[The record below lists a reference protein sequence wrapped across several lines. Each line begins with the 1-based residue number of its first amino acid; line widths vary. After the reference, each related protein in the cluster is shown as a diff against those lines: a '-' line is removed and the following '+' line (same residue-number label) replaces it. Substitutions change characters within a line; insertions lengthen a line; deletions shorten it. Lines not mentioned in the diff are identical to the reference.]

1 MNALTELAGP
11 LQALHLLRP
20 TLLLALLAIVPAAAL
35 WHWRRRDTDVW
46 RQSVDA
52 HLLSTLLV
60 AGGRR
65 GWLGFVLAALTYTL
79 AVVAMSGPSWR
90 QTERPV
96 YQTSMPLVV
105 VLDLSSSANAT
116 DLPPSRLLQAR
127 AKLATL
133 LRKRAGGEVALLV
146 YAGESFTVAPLTED
160 SANVALF
167 LDALSPS
174 VMPVDGKR
182 ADRGIDAAAQL
193 LQQAGF
199 KQGEILLVS
208 DGADRSAESAART
221 ARSRGFT
228 VSALGMGSERG
239 AAYRMASGEIAQA
252 KLDEGSLRDLA
263 GQGGGR
269 YARIAPDDADLRALG
284 VLDPSQQPLA
294 DETAESDGGKTWLDE
309 GYWLVLPVMLLALLA
324 FRRRAVVAVLAMVCV
339 LPFAQP
345 ARAADGTLWQ
355 RADQLQQQ
363 RLDAGVQ
370 AYRKGDFAAA
380 QKAFEAVPTDEGL
393 YNLGNALARQGQY
406 DAAIDAY
413 DRALKQHPNQ
423 QDAIANRAAV
433 DAARKRQQQKNK
445 DGKGQTKDQK
455 QSVQDGKGQQQS
467 GQPQHNPQAGQ
478 DGHNQQDGKNQPLM
492 RRRRRTARR
501 RMRSPRMRRTRN
513 ASRTRRHSLPMP
525 RRNSRPMRRSVARCS
540 RPWRRR
546 ATSRQMPAASSRPW
560 PPAKRR
566 NSASNARRWMH
577 GCGGC
582 RTIRAACCAPNS
594 GLNTNAGNGTDDDR
608 QTPFASRGDR
618 HAGQPGTVGVRT
630 GGCGHARVAGSRQR
644 QCRRCGDVEY
654 RNRPTRRR
662 PGLHTT
668 AQRFFARRQ
677 ERQSADAGDQWF
689 GDGTCL
695 VWRGAGTAQEW

>member
-1 MNALTELAGP
+1 MDALTELAGW
-11 LQALHLLRP
+11 LQSLHLLRP
-20 TLLLALLAIVPAAAL
+20 LLLWALLAILPAAAL
-35 WHWRRRDTDVW
+35 WHWRRRDADVW

-52 HLLSTLLV
+52 HLLPKLL
-60 AGGRR
+60 ASGGRR

-79 AVVAMSGPSWR
+79 AVIAMSGPSWR

-96 YQTSMPLVV
+96 FQSSMPLVV

-182 ADRGIDAAAQL
+182 ADRAIDAAAQL

-208 DGADRSAESAART
+208 DSADSSAESSARV
-221 ARSRGFT
+221 ARSRGFS
-228 VSALGMGSERG
+228 VSALGVGGERG

-252 KLDEGSLRDLA
+252 KLDEGSLRSLA
-263 GQGGGR
+263 ARGGGR

-294 DETAESDGGKTWLDE
+294 DETAESDGGKSWLDE
-309 GYWLVLPVMLLALLA
+309 GYWLVLPVMLLSLLA
-324 FRRRAVVAVLAMVCV
+324 FRRRAVVAVLTMVCV
-339 LPFAQP
+339 LPLAQP
-345 ARAADGTLWQ
+345 AHAADGTLWQ
-355 RADQLQQQ
+355 RADQVQQQ

-370 AYRKGDFAAA
+370 AYRKGDFASA

-406 DAAIDAY
+406 DAAIAAY

-433 DAARKRQQQKNK
+433 DAARKRQQQNNK
-445 DGKGQTKDQK
+445 DGKGQSKDQK
-455 QSVQDGKGQQQS
+455 PSGQDGKGQQQA
-467 GQPQHNPQAGQ
+467 GQNQQDKQSGQ
-478 DGHNQQDGKNQPLM
+478 DGQNQQDSKSQPSEAQPPQDSRSQDAQSKNGQGEQ
-492 RRRRRTARR
+492 RKQDT
-501 RMRSPRMRRTRN
+501 
-513 ASRTRRHSLPMP
+513 
-525 RRNSRPMRRSVARCS
+525 
-540 RPWRRR
+540 
-546 ATSRQMPAASSRPW
+546 
-560 PPAKRR
+560 PP
-566 NSASNARRWMH
+566 
-577 GCGGC
+577 
-582 RTIRAACCAPNS
+582 
-594 GLNTNAGNGTDDDR
+594 
-608 QTPFASRGDR
+608 
-618 HAGQPGTVGVRT
+618 
-630 GGCGHARVAGSRQR
+630 
-644 QCRRCGDVEY
+644 
-654 RNRPTRRR
+654 
-662 PGLHTT
+662 
-668 AQRFFARRQ
+668 
-677 ERQSADAGDQWF
+677 QSADTKAQQQADEAQRRKMQQAMAQAGDKQA
-689 GDGTCL
+689 DGSDKPEAAVASETPEQREQRQAVDAWL
-695 VWRGAGTAQEW
+695 RRVPDDPGSLLRTKFRLEYERRQRDGR

>member
-1 MNALTELAGP
+1 MDALTELAGW
-11 LQALHLLRP
+11 LQSLHLLRP
-20 TLLLALLAIVPAAAL
+20 TLLWALLAIVPAAAL
-35 WHWRRRDTDVW
+35 WHWRRRGADVW

-52 HLLSTLLV
+52 HLLPKLLV
-60 AGGRR
+60 SGGRR
-65 GWLGFVLAALTYTL
+65 GWLGFVLAALTYAL
-79 AVVAMSGPSWR
+79 AVLAMSGPSWR

-96 YQTSMPLVV
+96 FQSSMPLVV

-182 ADRGIDAAAQL
+182 ADRAIDAAAQL

-208 DGADRSAESAART
+208 DSADRSAESSARM
-221 ARSRGFT
+221 ARSRGFS
-228 VSALGMGSERG
+228 VSALGVGGERG
-239 AAYRMASGEIAQA
+239 AAYRTASGEIAQA
-252 KLDEGSLRDLA
+252 KLDEGSLRTLA
-263 GQGGGR
+263 AQGGGR

-294 DETAESDGGKTWLDE
+294 DETAESDGGKSWLDE
-309 GYWLVLPVMLLALLA
+309 GYWLVLPVMLLSLLA

-339 LPFAQP
+339 LPLAQP
-345 ARAADGTLWQ
+345 AHAADGTLWQ
-355 RADQLQQQ
+355 RADQVQQQ

-406 DAAIDAY
+406 DAAIAAY

-433 DAARKRQQQKNK
+433 DAARKRQQQNNK
-445 DGKGQTKDQK
+445 DGKGQSKDLK
-455 QSVQDGKGQQQS
+455 PSGQDGKGQQQA
-467 GQPQHNPQAGQ
+467 GQNQQDKQSGQ
-478 DGHNQQDGKNQPLM
+478 DGQNQHDSKNQP
-492 RRRRRTARR
+492 
-501 RMRSPRMRRTRN
+501 SE
-513 ASRTRRHSLPMP
+513 
-525 RRNSRPMRRSVARCS
+525 
-540 RPWRRR
+540 
-546 ATSRQMPAASSRPW
+546 
-560 PPAKRR
+560 
-566 NSASNARRWMH
+566 
-577 GCGGC
+577 
-582 RTIRAACCAPNS
+582 
-594 GLNTNAGNGTDDDR
+594 
-608 QTPFASRGDR
+608 
-618 HAGQPGTVGVRT
+618 GQPPQDGRPQDAQAKNGQ
-630 GGCGHARVAGSRQR
+630 GEQR
-644 QCRRCGDVEY
+644 KQDT
-654 RNRPTRRR
+654 P
-662 PGLHTT
+662 P
-668 AQRFFARRQ
+668 
-677 ERQSADAGDQWF
+677 QSADAKAQQQADEAQRRKMQQAMAQAGNKQADASGKQEAAVAGETPEQREQRQAVDAWLRRVPDDPGSLLRTKF
-689 GDGTCL
+689 RLEYERRQRDG
-695 VWRGAGTAQEW
+695 R

>member
-1 MNALTELAGP
+1 MDALTELAGW
-11 LQALHLLRP
+11 LQSLHLLRP
-20 TLLLALLAIVPAAAL
+20 TLLWALLAIVPAAAL
-35 WHWRRRDTDVW
+35 WHWRRRDADVW

-52 HLLSTLLV
+52 HLLPKLLV
-60 AGGRR
+60 SGGRR
-65 GWLGFVLAALTYTL
+65 GWLGFVLAALTYAL
-79 AVVAMSGPSWR
+79 AVLAMSGPSWR

-96 YQTSMPLVV
+96 FQSSMPLVV

-182 ADRGIDAAAQL
+182 ADRAIDAAAQL

-208 DGADRSAESAART
+208 DSADRSAESSARM
-221 ARSRGFT
+221 ARSRGFS
-228 VSALGMGSERG
+228 VSALGVGGERG
-239 AAYRMASGEIAQA
+239 AAYRTASGEIAQA
-252 KLDEGSLRDLA
+252 KLDEGSLRTLA
-263 GQGGGR
+263 AQGGGR

-294 DETAESDGGKTWLDE
+294 DETAESDGGKSWLDE
-309 GYWLVLPVMLLALLA
+309 GYWLVLPVMLLSLLA

-339 LPFAQP
+339 LPLAQP
-345 ARAADGTLWQ
+345 AHAADGTLWQ
-355 RADQLQQQ
+355 RADQVQQQ

-406 DAAIDAY
+406 DAAIAAY

-433 DAARKRQQQKNK
+433 DAARKRQQQTNK
-445 DGKGQTKDQK
+445 DGKGQSKDLK
-455 QSVQDGKGQQQS
+455 PSGQDGKGQQQA
-467 GQPQHNPQAGQ
+467 GQNQQDKQSGQ
-478 DGHNQQDGKNQPLM
+478 DGQNQHDSKNQP
-492 RRRRRTARR
+492 
-501 RMRSPRMRRTRN
+501 SE
-513 ASRTRRHSLPMP
+513 
-525 RRNSRPMRRSVARCS
+525 
-540 RPWRRR
+540 
-546 ATSRQMPAASSRPW
+546 
-560 PPAKRR
+560 
-566 NSASNARRWMH
+566 
-577 GCGGC
+577 
-582 RTIRAACCAPNS
+582 
-594 GLNTNAGNGTDDDR
+594 
-608 QTPFASRGDR
+608 
-618 HAGQPGTVGVRT
+618 GQPPQDGRPQYAQAKNGQ
-630 GGCGHARVAGSRQR
+630 GEQR
-644 QCRRCGDVEY
+644 KQDT
-654 RNRPTRRR
+654 P
-662 PGLHTT
+662 P
-668 AQRFFARRQ
+668 
-677 ERQSADAGDQWF
+677 QSADAKAQQQADEAQRRKMQQAMAQAGNKQADASGKQEAAVAGETPEQREQRQAVDAWLRRVPDDPGSLLRTKF
-689 GDGTCL
+689 RLEYERRQRDG
-695 VWRGAGTAQEW
+695 R

>member
-1 MNALTELAGP
+1 MDALTELAGW
-11 LQALHLLRP
+11 LQSLHLLRP
-20 TLLLALLAIVPAAAL
+20 TLLWALLAIVPAAAL
-35 WHWRRRDTDVW
+35 RHWRRRDADVW

-52 HLLSTLLV
+52 HLLPELL
-60 AGGRR
+60 ASGGRR
-65 GWLGFVLAALTYTL
+65 GWLGFVLAALTYAL
-79 AVVAMSGPSWR
+79 AVIAMSGPSWR

-96 YQTSMPLVV
+96 FQSSMPLVV

-182 ADRGIDAAAQL
+182 ADRAIDAAAQL

-208 DGADRSAESAART
+208 DSADRSAESSARV
-221 ARSRGFT
+221 ARSRGFS
-228 VSALGMGSERG
+228 VSALGVGGERG
-239 AAYRMASGEIAQA
+239 AAYRTASGEIAQA
-252 KLDEGSLRDLA
+252 KLDEGSLRTLA
-263 GQGGGR
+263 AQGGGR

-294 DETAESDGGKTWLDE
+294 DETAESDGGKSWLDE
-309 GYWLVLPVMLLALLA
+309 GYWLVLPVMLLSLLA

-339 LPFAQP
+339 LPLAQP
-345 ARAADGTLWQ
+345 AHAADGTLWQ
-355 RADQLQQQ
+355 RADQVQQQ

-406 DAAIDAY
+406 DAAIAAY

-433 DAARKRQQQKNK
+433 DAARKRQQQNNK
-445 DGKGQTKDQK
+445 DGKGQSKDQK
-455 QSVQDGKGQQQS
+455 PSGQDGKGQQQ
-467 GQPQHNPQAGQ
+467 AGQ
-478 DGHNQQDGKNQPLM
+478 NQQDKQSGQNGQNQQDSKNQPSE
-492 RRRRRTARR
+492 AQ
-501 RMRSPRMRRTRN
+501 P
-513 ASRTRRHSLPMP
+513 PQDG
-525 RRNSRPMRRSVARCS
+525 RPQDAQAKNGQGEQRKQD
-540 RPWRRR
+540 
-546 ATSRQMPAASSRPW
+546 T
-560 PPAKRR
+560 PP
-566 NSASNARRWMH
+566 
-577 GCGGC
+577 
-582 RTIRAACCAPNS
+582 
-594 GLNTNAGNGTDDDR
+594 
-608 QTPFASRGDR
+608 
-618 HAGQPGTVGVRT
+618 
-630 GGCGHARVAGSRQR
+630 
-644 QCRRCGDVEY
+644 
-654 RNRPTRRR
+654 
-662 PGLHTT
+662 
-668 AQRFFARRQ
+668 
-677 ERQSADAGDQWF
+677 QSADAKAQQQADEAQRRKMQQAMAQAGNKQADASGKQEAAVAGETPEQREQRQAVDAWLRRVPDDPGSLLRTKF
-689 GDGTCL
+689 RLEYERRQRDG
-695 VWRGAGTAQEW
+695 R

>member
-1 MNALTELAGP
+1 MDALTKLAGW
-11 LQALHLLRP
+11 LQSLHLLRP
-20 TLLLALLAIVPAAAL
+20 MLLWALLAIVPAAAL
-35 WHWRRRDTDVW
+35 WHWRRRDADVW

-52 HLLSTLLV
+52 HLLPKLLV
-60 AGGRR
+60 SGGRR
-65 GWLGFVLAALTYTL
+65 GWLGFVLAALTYAL
-79 AVVAMSGPSWR
+79 AVIAMSGPSWR

-96 YQTSMPLVV
+96 FQSSMPLVV

-182 ADRGIDAAAQL
+182 ADRAIDAAAQL

-208 DGADRSAESAART
+208 DSADRSAESSARV
-221 ARSRGFT
+221 ARSRGFS
-228 VSALGMGSERG
+228 VSALGVGGERG
-239 AAYRMASGEIAQA
+239 AAYRTASGEIAQA
-252 KLDEGSLRDLA
+252 KLDEGSLRTLA
-263 GQGGGR
+263 AQGGGR

-294 DETAESDGGKTWLDE
+294 DETAESDGGKSWLDE
-309 GYWLVLPVMLLALLA
+309 GYWLVLPVMLLSLLA

-339 LPFAQP
+339 LPLAQP
-345 ARAADGTLWQ
+345 AHAADGTLWQ
-355 RADQLQQQ
+355 RADQVQQQ

-406 DAAIDAY
+406 DAAIAAY

-433 DAARKRQQQKNK
+433 DAARKRQQQTNK
-445 DGKGQTKDQK
+445 DGKGQSKDLK
-455 QSVQDGKGQQQS
+455 PSGQDGKGQQQA
-467 GQPQHNPQAGQ
+467 GQNQQDKQSGQ
-478 DGHNQQDGKNQPLM
+478 DGQNQHDSKNQP
-492 RRRRRTARR
+492 
-501 RMRSPRMRRTRN
+501 SE
-513 ASRTRRHSLPMP
+513 
-525 RRNSRPMRRSVARCS
+525 
-540 RPWRRR
+540 
-546 ATSRQMPAASSRPW
+546 
-560 PPAKRR
+560 
-566 NSASNARRWMH
+566 
-577 GCGGC
+577 
-582 RTIRAACCAPNS
+582 
-594 GLNTNAGNGTDDDR
+594 
-608 QTPFASRGDR
+608 
-618 HAGQPGTVGVRT
+618 GQPPQDGRPQDAQAKNGQ
-630 GGCGHARVAGSRQR
+630 GEQR
-644 QCRRCGDVEY
+644 KQDT
-654 RNRPTRRR
+654 P
-662 PGLHTT
+662 P
-668 AQRFFARRQ
+668 
-677 ERQSADAGDQWF
+677 QSADAKAQQQADEAQRRKMQQAMAQAGNKQADASGKQEAAVAGETPEQREQRQAVDAWLRRVPDDPGSLLRTKF
-689 GDGTCL
+689 RLEYERRQRDG
-695 VWRGAGTAQEW
+695 R

>member
-1 MNALTELAGP
+1 MDALTELAGW
-11 LQALHLLRP
+11 LQSLHLMRP
-20 TLLLALLAIVPAAAL
+20 MVLWALLAIVPAAAL
-35 WHWRRRDTDVW
+35 WHWRRRDADVW

-52 HLLSTLLV
+52 HLLPKLL
-60 AGGRR
+60 ASGSRR

-79 AVVAMSGPSWR
+79 AVIAMSGPSWR

-96 YQTSMPLVV
+96 FQSSMPLVV

-127 AKLATL
+127 AKLGTL

-182 ADRGIDAAAQL
+182 ADRAIDAAAQL

-208 DGADRSAESAART
+208 DSADSSAESSARV
-221 ARSRGFT
+221 ARSRGFS
-228 VSALGMGSERG
+228 VFALGVGGERG

-252 KLDEGSLRDLA
+252 KLDEGSLRALA
-263 GQGGGR
+263 AQGGGR
-269 YARIAPDDADLRALG
+269 YARIAPDDTDLRELG

-294 DETAESDGGKTWLDE
+294 DETAESDGGKSWLDE
-309 GYWLVLPVMLLALLA
+309 GYWLVLPVMLLSLLA

-339 LPFAQP
+339 LPLAQP
-345 ARAADGTLWQ
+345 AHAADGTLWQ
-355 RADQLQQQ
+355 RADQVQQQ

-380 QKAFEAVPTDEGL
+380 QKAFEAVPTDEGF

-406 DAAIDAY
+406 DAAIAAY

-445 DGKGQTKDQK
+445 DGKGQSQDQK
-455 QSVQDGKGQQQS
+455 PSGQDGKGQQKAGQNQRDKQS
-467 GQPQHNPQAGQ
+467 GQGGQ
-478 DGHNQQDGKNQPLM
+478 NQQDSKNQPSD
-492 RRRRRTARR
+492 A
-501 RMRSPRMRRTRN
+501 
-513 ASRTRRHSLPMP
+513 
-525 RRNSRPMRRSVARCS
+525 
-540 RPWRRR
+540 
-546 ATSRQMPAASSRPW
+546 
-560 PPAKRR
+560 
-566 NSASNARRWMH
+566 
-577 GCGGC
+577 
-582 RTIRAACCAPNS
+582 
-594 GLNTNAGNGTDDDR
+594 
-608 QTPFASRGDR
+608 QTPQDGNSQDAQSKN
-618 HAGQPGTVGVRT
+618 GQGE
-630 GGCGHARVAGSRQR
+630 QR
-644 QCRRCGDVEY
+644 QQDT
-654 RNRPTRRR
+654 P
-662 PGLHTT
+662 P
-668 AQRFFARRQ
+668 
-677 ERQSADAGDQWF
+677 QSADAKAQQQADEAQRRKMQQAMAQAGDKQADANGKQEAAAAGETPEQREQRQAVDAWLRRVPDDPGSLLRTKF
-689 GDGTCL
+689 RLEYERRQRDG
-695 VWRGAGTAQEW
+695 R

>member
-1 MNALTELAGP
+1 MDALTELAGW
-11 LQALHLLRP
+11 LQSLHLLRP
-20 TLLLALLAIVPAAAL
+20 TLLWALLAIVPAAAL
-35 WHWRRRDTDVW
+35 WHWRRRDADVW

-52 HLLSTLLV
+52 HLLPKLLV
-60 AGGRR
+60 SGGRR
-65 GWLGFVLAALTYTL
+65 GWLGFVLAALTYAL
-79 AVVAMSGPSWR
+79 AVIAMSGPSWR

-96 YQTSMPLVV
+96 FQSSMPLVV

-182 ADRGIDAAAQL
+182 ADRAIDAAAQL

-208 DGADRSAESAART
+208 DSADRSAESSARM
-221 ARSRGFT
+221 ARSRGFS
-228 VSALGMGSERG
+228 VSALGVGGERG
-239 AAYRMASGEIAQA
+239 AAYRTASGEIAQA
-252 KLDEGSLRDLA
+252 KLDEGSLRTLA
-263 GQGGGR
+263 AQGGGR

-294 DETAESDGGKTWLDE
+294 DETAESDGGKSWLDE
-309 GYWLVLPVMLLALLA
+309 GYWLVLPVMLLSLLA

-339 LPFAQP
+339 LPLAQP
-345 ARAADGTLWQ
+345 AHAADGTLWQ
-355 RADQLQQQ
+355 RADQVQQQ

-406 DAAIDAY
+406 DAAIAAY

-433 DAARKRQQQKNK
+433 DAARKRQQQNNK
-445 DGKGQTKDQK
+445 DGEGQSKDQK
-455 QSVQDGKGQQQS
+455 PSGQDGKGQQQA
-467 GQPQHNPQAGQ
+467 GQNQQDKQSGQ
-478 DGHNQQDGKNQPLM
+478 DGQNQHDSKNQPSE
-492 RRRRRTARR
+492 AQ
-501 RMRSPRMRRTRN
+501 P
-513 ASRTRRHSLPMP
+513 PQDG
-525 RRNSRPMRRSVARCS
+525 RPQDAQAKNGQGEQRKQD
-540 RPWRRR
+540 
-546 ATSRQMPAASSRPW
+546 T
-560 PPAKRR
+560 PP
-566 NSASNARRWMH
+566 
-577 GCGGC
+577 
-582 RTIRAACCAPNS
+582 
-594 GLNTNAGNGTDDDR
+594 
-608 QTPFASRGDR
+608 
-618 HAGQPGTVGVRT
+618 
-630 GGCGHARVAGSRQR
+630 
-644 QCRRCGDVEY
+644 
-654 RNRPTRRR
+654 
-662 PGLHTT
+662 
-668 AQRFFARRQ
+668 
-677 ERQSADAGDQWF
+677 QSADAKAQQQADEAQRRKMQQAMAQAGNKQADASGKQEAAVAGETPEQREQRQAVDAWLRRVPDDPGSLLRTKF
-689 GDGTCL
+689 RLEYERRQRDG
-695 VWRGAGTAQEW
+695 R

>member
-1 MNALTELAGP
+1 MDALTELAGW
-11 LQALHLLRP
+11 LQSLHLLRP
-20 TLLLALLAIVPAAAL
+20 TLLWALLAIVPAAAL
-35 WHWRRRDTDVW
+35 WHWRRRDADVW

-52 HLLSTLLV
+52 HLLPKLLV
-60 AGGRR
+60 SGGRR
-65 GWLGFVLAALTYTL
+65 GWLGFVLAALTYAL
-79 AVVAMSGPSWR
+79 AVIAMSGPSWR

-96 YQTSMPLVV
+96 FQSSMPLVV

-182 ADRGIDAAAQL
+182 ADRAIDAAAQL

-208 DGADRSAESAART
+208 DSADRSAESSARV
-221 ARSRGFT
+221 ARSRGFS
-228 VSALGMGSERG
+228 VSALGVGGERG
-239 AAYRMASGEIAQA
+239 AAYRTASGEIAQA
-252 KLDEGSLRDLA
+252 KLDEGSLRTLA
-263 GQGGGR
+263 AQGGGR

-294 DETAESDGGKTWLDE
+294 DETAESDGGKSWLDE
-309 GYWLVLPVMLLALLA
+309 GYWLVLPVMLLSLLA

-339 LPFAQP
+339 LPLAQP
-345 ARAADGTLWQ
+345 AHAADGTLWQ
-355 RADQLQQQ
+355 RADQVQQQ

-406 DAAIDAY
+406 DAAIGAY

-433 DAARKRQQQKNK
+433 DAARKRQQQNNK
-445 DGKGQTKDQK
+445 DGKGQSKDQK
-455 QSVQDGKGQQQS
+455 PSGQDGKGQQQA
-467 GQPQHNPQAGQ
+467 GQNQQDKKSGQ
-478 DGHNQQDGKNQPLM
+478 DGQNQHDSKNQPSEAQPPQDG
-492 RRRRRTARR
+492 RPQDAQAKNGQGEQRTQD
-501 RMRSPRMRRTRN
+501 T
-513 ASRTRRHSLPMP
+513 
-525 RRNSRPMRRSVARCS
+525 
-540 RPWRRR
+540 
-546 ATSRQMPAASSRPW
+546 
-560 PPAKRR
+560 PP
-566 NSASNARRWMH
+566 
-577 GCGGC
+577 
-582 RTIRAACCAPNS
+582 
-594 GLNTNAGNGTDDDR
+594 
-608 QTPFASRGDR
+608 
-618 HAGQPGTVGVRT
+618 
-630 GGCGHARVAGSRQR
+630 
-644 QCRRCGDVEY
+644 
-654 RNRPTRRR
+654 
-662 PGLHTT
+662 
-668 AQRFFARRQ
+668 
-677 ERQSADAGDQWF
+677 QSADAKAQQQADEAQRRKMQQAMAQAGNKQADASGKQEAAVVGETPEQREQRQAVDAWLRRVPDDPGSLLRTKF
-689 GDGTCL
+689 RLEYERRQRDG
-695 VWRGAGTAQEW
+695 R

>member
-1 MNALTELAGP
+1 MNALAELAEP
-11 LQALHLLRP
+11 LQSLHLLRP
-20 TLLLALLAIVPAAAL
+20 MVLWALLAIVPAAAL
-35 WHWRRRDTDVW
+35 WHWRRRDADVW

-52 HLLSTLLV
+52 NLLPELLA

-65 GWLGFVLAALTYTL
+65 GWLGFVLAALTYAL
-79 AVVAMSGPSWR
+79 AVIAMSGPSWR

-96 YQTSMPLVV
+96 FQSSMPLVV

-182 ADRGIDAAAQL
+182 ADRAIDAAAQL

-208 DGADRSAESAART
+208 DGADSSAESSARV
-221 ARSRGFT
+221 ARSRGFS
-228 VSALGMGSERG
+228 VSALGVGSERG

-252 KLDEGSLRDLA
+252 KLDEGSLRTLTA
-263 GQGGGR
+263 QGGGR
-269 YARIAPDDADLRALG
+269 YARIAPDDVDLRALG

-309 GYWLVLPVMLLALLA
+309 GYWLVLPVMLLSLLA

-339 LPFAQP
+339 LPLAQP
-345 ARAADGTLWQ
+345 AHAADGTLWQ
-355 RADQLQQQ
+355 RADQVQQQ

-406 DAAIDAY
+406 DAAIAAY

-433 DAARKRQQQKNK
+433 DAARKRQQQNNK
-445 DGKGQTKDQK
+445 DGKGQDGKGQSKDQK
-455 QSVQDGKGQQQS
+455 PSGQDGKGQQQ
-467 GQPQHNPQAGQ
+467 AGQ
-478 DGHNQQDGKNQPLM
+478 DGQNQQDSKNQPSQ
-492 RRRRRTARR
+492 A
-501 RMRSPRMRRTRN
+501 
-513 ASRTRRHSLPMP
+513 
-525 RRNSRPMRRSVARCS
+525 
-540 RPWRRR
+540 
-546 ATSRQMPAASSRPW
+546 Q
-560 PPAKRR
+560 PPQDGKSQDAQAKDGQGEQRK
-566 NSASNARRWMH
+566 
-577 GCGGC
+577 
-582 RTIRAACCAPNS
+582 P
-594 GLNTNAGNGTDDDR
+594 D
-608 QTPFASRGDR
+608 TP
-618 HAGQPGTVGVRT
+618 P
-630 GGCGHARVAGSRQR
+630 
-644 QCRRCGDVEY
+644 
-654 RNRPTRRR
+654 
-662 PGLHTT
+662 
-668 AQRFFARRQ
+668 
-677 ERQSADAGDQWF
+677 QSADAKAQQQADEAQRRKMQQAMAQAGDKQADASGKQEAAVAGETPEKREQRQAVDAWLRRVPDDPGSLLRTKF
-689 GDGTCL
+689 RLEYERRQRDG
-695 VWRGAGTAQEW
+695 R

>member
-1 MNALTELAGP
+1 MDALTELAGW
-11 LQALHLLRP
+11 LQSLHLLRP
-20 TLLLALLAIVPAAAL
+20 TLLWALLAIVPAAAL
-35 WHWRRRDTDVW
+35 WHWRRRDADVW

-52 HLLSTLLV
+52 HLLPKLLV
-60 AGGRR
+60 SGGRR
-65 GWLGFVLAALTYTL
+65 GWLGFVLAALTYAL
-79 AVVAMSGPSWR
+79 AVIAMSGPSWR

-96 YQTSMPLVV
+96 FQSSMPLVV

-182 ADRGIDAAAQL
+182 ADRAIDAAAQL

-208 DGADRSAESAART
+208 DSADRSAESSARV
-221 ARSRGFT
+221 ARSRGFS
-228 VSALGMGSERG
+228 VSALGVGGERG
-239 AAYRMASGEIAQA
+239 AAYRTASGEIAQA
-252 KLDEGSLRDLA
+252 KLDEGSLRTLA
-263 GQGGGR
+263 AQGGGR

-294 DETAESDGGKTWLDE
+294 DETAESDGGKSWLDE
-309 GYWLVLPVMLLALLA
+309 GYWLVLPVMLLSLLA

-339 LPFAQP
+339 LPLAQP
-345 ARAADGTLWQ
+345 AHAADGTLWQ
-355 RADQLQQQ
+355 RADQVQQQ

-406 DAAIDAY
+406 DAAIAAY

-433 DAARKRQQQKNK
+433 DAARKRQQQTNK
-445 DGKGQTKDQK
+445 DGKGQSKDQK
-455 QSVQDGKGQQQS
+455 PSGQDGKGQQQAS
-467 GQPQHNPQAGQ
+467 QNQQDKQSGQ
-478 DGHNQQDGKNQPLM
+478 DGQNQHDSKNQPSE
-492 RRRRRTARR
+492 AQ
-501 RMRSPRMRRTRN
+501 P
-513 ASRTRRHSLPMP
+513 PQDG
-525 RRNSRPMRRSVARCS
+525 RPQDAQAKNGQGEQRKQD
-540 RPWRRR
+540 
-546 ATSRQMPAASSRPW
+546 T
-560 PPAKRR
+560 PP
-566 NSASNARRWMH
+566 
-577 GCGGC
+577 
-582 RTIRAACCAPNS
+582 
-594 GLNTNAGNGTDDDR
+594 
-608 QTPFASRGDR
+608 
-618 HAGQPGTVGVRT
+618 
-630 GGCGHARVAGSRQR
+630 
-644 QCRRCGDVEY
+644 
-654 RNRPTRRR
+654 
-662 PGLHTT
+662 
-668 AQRFFARRQ
+668 
-677 ERQSADAGDQWF
+677 QSADAKAQQQADEAQRRKMQQAMAQAGNKQADASGKQEAAVAGETPEQREQRQAVDAWLRRVPDDPGSLLRTKF
-689 GDGTCL
+689 RLEYERRQRDG
-695 VWRGAGTAQEW
+695 R

>member
-1 MNALTELAGP
+1 MDALTELAGW
-11 LQALHLLRP
+11 LQSLHLMRP
-20 TLLLALLAIVPAAAL
+20 MVLWALLAIVPAAAL
-35 WHWRRRDTDVW
+35 WHWRRRDADVW

-52 HLLSTLLV
+52 HLLPKLL
-60 AGGRR
+60 ASGSRR

-79 AVVAMSGPSWR
+79 AVIAMSGPSWR

-96 YQTSMPLVV
+96 FQSSMPLVV

-182 ADRGIDAAAQL
+182 ADRAIDAAAQL

-208 DGADRSAESAART
+208 DSADSSAESSARV
-221 ARSRGFT
+221 ARSRGFS
-228 VSALGMGSERG
+228 VFALGVGGERG

-252 KLDEGSLRDLA
+252 KLDEGSLRALA
-263 GQGGGR
+263 AQGGGR
-269 YARIAPDDADLRALG
+269 YARIAPDDTDLRELG

-294 DETAESDGGKTWLDE
+294 DETAESDGGKSWLDE
-309 GYWLVLPVMLLALLA
+309 GYWLVLPVMLLSLLA

-339 LPFAQP
+339 LPLAQP
-345 ARAADGTLWQ
+345 AHAADGTLWQ
-355 RADQLQQQ
+355 RADQVQQQ

-380 QKAFEAVPTDEGL
+380 QKAFEAVPTDEGF

-406 DAAIDAY
+406 DAAIAAY

-445 DGKGQTKDQK
+445 DGKGQSQDQK
-455 QSVQDGKGQQQS
+455 PSGQDGKGQQQAGQNQRDKQS
-467 GQPQHNPQAGQ
+467 GQGGQ
-478 DGHNQQDGKNQPLM
+478 NQQDSKNQPSD
-492 RRRRRTARR
+492 A
-501 RMRSPRMRRTRN
+501 
-513 ASRTRRHSLPMP
+513 
-525 RRNSRPMRRSVARCS
+525 
-540 RPWRRR
+540 
-546 ATSRQMPAASSRPW
+546 
-560 PPAKRR
+560 
-566 NSASNARRWMH
+566 
-577 GCGGC
+577 
-582 RTIRAACCAPNS
+582 
-594 GLNTNAGNGTDDDR
+594 
-608 QTPFASRGDR
+608 QTPQDGNSQDAQSKN
-618 HAGQPGTVGVRT
+618 GQGE
-630 GGCGHARVAGSRQR
+630 QR
-644 QCRRCGDVEY
+644 QQDT
-654 RNRPTRRR
+654 P
-662 PGLHTT
+662 P
-668 AQRFFARRQ
+668 
-677 ERQSADAGDQWF
+677 QSADAKAQQQADEAQRRKMQQAMAQAGDKQADANGKQEAAAAGETPEQREQRQAVDAWLRRVPDDPGSLLRTKF
-689 GDGTCL
+689 RLEYERRQRDG
-695 VWRGAGTAQEW
+695 R

>member
-1 MNALTELAGP
+1 MDALTELAGW
-11 LQALHLLRP
+11 LQSLHLLRP
-20 TLLLALLAIVPAAAL
+20 TLLWALLAIVPAAAL
-35 WHWRRRDTDVW
+35 WHWRRRDADVW

-52 HLLSTLLV
+52 HLLPKLLV
-60 AGGRR
+60 SGGRR
-65 GWLGFVLAALTYTL
+65 GWLGFVLAALTYAL
-79 AVVAMSGPSWR
+79 AVIAMSGPSWR

-96 YQTSMPLVV
+96 FQSSMPLVV

-182 ADRGIDAAAQL
+182 ADRAIDAAAQL

-208 DGADRSAESAART
+208 DSADRSAESSARV
-221 ARSRGFT
+221 ARSRGFS
-228 VSALGMGSERG
+228 VSALGVGGERG
-239 AAYRMASGEIAQA
+239 AAYRTASGEIAQA
-252 KLDEGSLRDLA
+252 KLDEGSLRTLA
-263 GQGGGR
+263 AQGGGR

-294 DETAESDGGKTWLDE
+294 DETAESDGGKSWLDE
-309 GYWLVLPVMLLALLA
+309 GYWLVLPVMLLSLLA

-339 LPFAQP
+339 LPLAQP
-345 ARAADGTLWQ
+345 AHAADGTLWQ
-355 RADQLQQQ
+355 RADQVQQQ

-406 DAAIDAY
+406 DAAIAAY

-433 DAARKRQQQKNK
+433 DAARKRQQQNNK
-445 DGKGQTKDQK
+445 DGKGQSKDLK
-455 QSVQDGKGQQQS
+455 PSGQDGKGQQQA
-467 GQPQHNPQAGQ
+467 GQNQQDKQSGQ
-478 DGHNQQDGKNQPLM
+478 DGQNQHDSKNQP
-492 RRRRRTARR
+492 
-501 RMRSPRMRRTRN
+501 SE
-513 ASRTRRHSLPMP
+513 
-525 RRNSRPMRRSVARCS
+525 
-540 RPWRRR
+540 
-546 ATSRQMPAASSRPW
+546 
-560 PPAKRR
+560 
-566 NSASNARRWMH
+566 
-577 GCGGC
+577 
-582 RTIRAACCAPNS
+582 
-594 GLNTNAGNGTDDDR
+594 
-608 QTPFASRGDR
+608 
-618 HAGQPGTVGVRT
+618 GQPPQDGRPQDAQAKNGQ
-630 GGCGHARVAGSRQR
+630 GEQR
-644 QCRRCGDVEY
+644 KQDT
-654 RNRPTRRR
+654 P
-662 PGLHTT
+662 P
-668 AQRFFARRQ
+668 
-677 ERQSADAGDQWF
+677 QSADAKAQQQADEAQRRKMQQAMAQAGNKQADASGKQEAAVAGETPEQREQRQAVDAWLRRVPDDPGSLLRTKF
-689 GDGTCL
+689 RLEYERRQRDG
-695 VWRGAGTAQEW
+695 R

>member
-1 MNALTELAGP
+1 MDALTELAGW
-11 LQALHLLRP
+11 LQSLHLLRP
-20 TLLLALLAIVPAAAL
+20 TLLWALLAIVPAAAL
-35 WHWRRRDTDVW
+35 WHWRRRDADVW

-52 HLLSTLLV
+52 HLLPKLLV
-60 AGGRR
+60 SGGRR
-65 GWLGFVLAALTYTL
+65 GWLGFVLAALTYAL
-79 AVVAMSGPSWR
+79 AAIAMSGPSWR

-96 YQTSMPLVV
+96 FQSSMPLVV

-182 ADRGIDAAAQL
+182 ADRAIDAAAQL

-208 DGADRSAESAART
+208 DSADRSAESSARM
-221 ARSRGFT
+221 ARSRGFS
-228 VSALGMGSERG
+228 VSALGVGGERG
-239 AAYRMASGEIAQA
+239 AAYRTASGEIAQA
-252 KLDEGSLRDLA
+252 KLDEGSLRTLA
-263 GQGGGR
+263 AQGGGR

-294 DETAESDGGKTWLDE
+294 DETAESDGGKSWLDE
-309 GYWLVLPVMLLALLA
+309 GYWLVLPVMLLSLLA

-339 LPFAQP
+339 LPLAQP
-345 ARAADGTLWQ
+345 AHAADGTLWQ
-355 RADQLQQQ
+355 RADQVQQQ

-406 DAAIDAY
+406 DAAIAAY

-433 DAARKRQQQKNK
+433 DAARKRQQQTNK
-445 DGKGQTKDQK
+445 DGKGQSKDQK
-455 QSVQDGKGQQQS
+455 PSGQDGKGQQQA
-467 GQPQHNPQAGQ
+467 GQNQQDKQSGQ
-478 DGHNQQDGKNQPLM
+478 DGQNQHDSKNQPSE
-492 RRRRRTARR
+492 AQ
-501 RMRSPRMRRTRN
+501 P
-513 ASRTRRHSLPMP
+513 PQDG
-525 RRNSRPMRRSVARCS
+525 RPQDAQAKNGQGEQRKQD
-540 RPWRRR
+540 
-546 ATSRQMPAASSRPW
+546 T
-560 PPAKRR
+560 PP
-566 NSASNARRWMH
+566 
-577 GCGGC
+577 
-582 RTIRAACCAPNS
+582 
-594 GLNTNAGNGTDDDR
+594 
-608 QTPFASRGDR
+608 
-618 HAGQPGTVGVRT
+618 
-630 GGCGHARVAGSRQR
+630 
-644 QCRRCGDVEY
+644 
-654 RNRPTRRR
+654 
-662 PGLHTT
+662 
-668 AQRFFARRQ
+668 
-677 ERQSADAGDQWF
+677 QSADAKAQQQADEAQRRKMQQAMAQAGNKQADASGKQEAAVAGETPEQREQRQAVDAWLRRVPDDPGSLLRTKF
-689 GDGTCL
+689 RLEYERRQRDG
-695 VWRGAGTAQEW
+695 R

>member
-1 MNALTELAGP
+1 MDALTELAGW
-11 LQALHLLRP
+11 LQSLHLLRP
-20 TLLLALLAIVPAAAL
+20 TLLWALLAIVPAAAL
-35 WHWRRRDTDVW
+35 WHWRRRDADVW

-52 HLLSTLLV
+52 HLLPKLLV
-60 AGGRR
+60 SGGRR
-65 GWLGFVLAALTYTL
+65 GWLGFVLAALTYAL
-79 AVVAMSGPSWR
+79 AVLAMSGPSWR

-96 YQTSMPLVV
+96 FQSSMPLVV

-182 ADRGIDAAAQL
+182 ADRAIDAAAQL

-208 DGADRSAESAART
+208 DSADRSAESSARM
-221 ARSRGFT
+221 ARSRGFS
-228 VSALGMGSERG
+228 VSALGVGGERG
-239 AAYRMASGEIAQA
+239 AAYRTASGEIAQA
-252 KLDEGSLRDLA
+252 KLDEGSLRTLA
-263 GQGGGR
+263 AQGGGR

-294 DETAESDGGKTWLDE
+294 DETAESDGGKSWLDE
-309 GYWLVLPVMLLALLA
+309 GYWLVLPVMLLSLLA

-339 LPFAQP
+339 LPLAQP
-345 ARAADGTLWQ
+345 AHAADGTLWQ
-355 RADQLQQQ
+355 RADQVQQQ

-406 DAAIDAY
+406 DAAIAAY

-433 DAARKRQQQKNK
+433 DAARKRQQQTNK
-445 DGKGQTKDQK
+445 DGKGQSKDQK
-455 QSVQDGKGQQQS
+455 PSGQDGKGQQQA
-467 GQPQHNPQAGQ
+467 GQNQQDKQSGQ
-478 DGHNQQDGKNQPLM
+478 DGQNQHDSKNQP
-492 RRRRRTARR
+492 
-501 RMRSPRMRRTRN
+501 SE
-513 ASRTRRHSLPMP
+513 
-525 RRNSRPMRRSVARCS
+525 
-540 RPWRRR
+540 
-546 ATSRQMPAASSRPW
+546 
-560 PPAKRR
+560 
-566 NSASNARRWMH
+566 
-577 GCGGC
+577 
-582 RTIRAACCAPNS
+582 
-594 GLNTNAGNGTDDDR
+594 
-608 QTPFASRGDR
+608 
-618 HAGQPGTVGVRT
+618 GQPPQDGRPQDAQAKNGQ
-630 GGCGHARVAGSRQR
+630 GEQR
-644 QCRRCGDVEY
+644 KQDT
-654 RNRPTRRR
+654 P
-662 PGLHTT
+662 P
-668 AQRFFARRQ
+668 
-677 ERQSADAGDQWF
+677 QSADAKAQQQADEAQRRKMQQAMAQAGNKQADASGKQEAAVAGETPEQREQRQAVDAWLRRVPDDPGSLLRTKF
-689 GDGTCL
+689 RLEYERRQRDG
-695 VWRGAGTAQEW
+695 R

>member
-1 MNALTELAGP
+1 MDALTELAGW
-11 LQALHLLRP
+11 LQSLHLLRP
-20 TLLLALLAIVPAAAL
+20 MLLWALLAIVPAAAL
-35 WHWRRRDTDVW
+35 WHWRRRDADVW

-52 HLLSTLLV
+52 HLLPKLLV
-60 AGGRR
+60 SGGRR
-65 GWLGFVLAALTYTL
+65 GWLGFVLAALTYAM
-79 AVVAMSGPSWR
+79 AVIAMSGPSWR

-96 YQTSMPLVV
+96 FQSSMPLVV

-182 ADRGIDAAAQL
+182 ADRAIDAAAQL

-208 DGADRSAESAART
+208 DSADRSAESSARV
-221 ARSRGFT
+221 ARSRGFS
-228 VSALGMGSERG
+228 VSALGVGGERG
-239 AAYRMASGEIAQA
+239 AAYRTASGEIAQA
-252 KLDEGSLRDLA
+252 KLDEGSLRTLA
-263 GQGGGR
+263 AQGGGR

-294 DETAESDGGKTWLDE
+294 DETAESDGGKSWLDE
-309 GYWLVLPVMLLALLA
+309 GYWLVLPVMLLSLLA

-339 LPFAQP
+339 LPLAQP
-345 ARAADGTLWQ
+345 AHAADGTLWQ
-355 RADQLQQQ
+355 RADQVQQQ

-406 DAAIDAY
+406 DAAIAAY

-433 DAARKRQQQKNK
+433 DAARKRQQQNNK
-445 DGKGQTKDQK
+445 DGKGQSKDQK
-455 QSVQDGKGQQQS
+455 PSGQDGKGQQQA
-467 GQPQHNPQAGQ
+467 GQNQQDKQSGQ
-478 DGHNQQDGKNQPLM
+478 DGQNQQDSKNQPSE
-492 RRRRRTARR
+492 AQ
-501 RMRSPRMRRTRN
+501 P
-513 ASRTRRHSLPMP
+513 PQDG
-525 RRNSRPMRRSVARCS
+525 RPQDAQAKNGQGEQRKQD
-540 RPWRRR
+540 
-546 ATSRQMPAASSRPW
+546 T
-560 PPAKRR
+560 PP
-566 NSASNARRWMH
+566 
-577 GCGGC
+577 
-582 RTIRAACCAPNS
+582 
-594 GLNTNAGNGTDDDR
+594 
-608 QTPFASRGDR
+608 
-618 HAGQPGTVGVRT
+618 
-630 GGCGHARVAGSRQR
+630 
-644 QCRRCGDVEY
+644 
-654 RNRPTRRR
+654 
-662 PGLHTT
+662 
-668 AQRFFARRQ
+668 
-677 ERQSADAGDQWF
+677 QSADAKAQQQADEAQRRKMQQAMAQAGNKQADASGKQEAAVAGETPEQREQRQAVDAWLRRVPDDPGSLLRTKF
-689 GDGTCL
+689 RLEYERRQRDG
-695 VWRGAGTAQEW
+695 R

>member
-1 MNALTELAGP
+1 MDALTELAGW
-11 LQALHLLRP
+11 LQSLHLLRP
-20 TLLLALLAIVPAAAL
+20 LLLWALLAILPAAAL
-35 WHWRRRDTDVW
+35 WHWRRRDADVW

-52 HLLSTLLV
+52 HLLPKLL
-60 AGGRR
+60 ASGGRR

-79 AVVAMSGPSWR
+79 AVIAMSGPSWR

-96 YQTSMPLVV
+96 FQSSMPLVV

-182 ADRGIDAAAQL
+182 ADRAIDAAAQL

-208 DGADRSAESAART
+208 DSADSSAESSARV
-221 ARSRGFT
+221 ARSRGFS
-228 VSALGMGSERG
+228 VSALGVGGERG

-252 KLDEGSLRDLA
+252 KLDEGSLRSLA
-263 GQGGGR
+263 ARGGGR

-294 DETAESDGGKTWLDE
+294 DETAESDGGKSWLDE
-309 GYWLVLPVMLLALLA
+309 GYWLVLPVMLLSLLA
-324 FRRRAVVAVLAMVCV
+324 FRRRAVVAVLTMVCV
-339 LPFAQP
+339 LPLAQP
-345 ARAADGTLWQ
+345 AHAADGTLWQ
-355 RADQLQQQ
+355 RADQVQQQ

-370 AYRKGDFAAA
+370 AYRKGDFASA

-406 DAAIDAY
+406 DAAIAAY

-433 DAARKRQQQKNK
+433 DAARKRQQQNNK
-445 DGKGQTKDQK
+445 DGKAQSKDQK
-455 QSVQDGKGQQQS
+455 PSGQDGKGQQQA
-467 GQPQHNPQAGQ
+467 GQNQQDKQSGQ
-478 DGHNQQDGKNQPLM
+478 DGQNQQDSKSQPSEAQPPQDSRSQDAQSKNGQGEQ
-492 RRRRRTARR
+492 RKQDT
-501 RMRSPRMRRTRN
+501 
-513 ASRTRRHSLPMP
+513 
-525 RRNSRPMRRSVARCS
+525 
-540 RPWRRR
+540 
-546 ATSRQMPAASSRPW
+546 
-560 PPAKRR
+560 PP
-566 NSASNARRWMH
+566 
-577 GCGGC
+577 
-582 RTIRAACCAPNS
+582 
-594 GLNTNAGNGTDDDR
+594 
-608 QTPFASRGDR
+608 
-618 HAGQPGTVGVRT
+618 
-630 GGCGHARVAGSRQR
+630 
-644 QCRRCGDVEY
+644 
-654 RNRPTRRR
+654 
-662 PGLHTT
+662 
-668 AQRFFARRQ
+668 
-677 ERQSADAGDQWF
+677 QSADTKAQQQADEAQRRKMQQAMAQAGDKQA
-689 GDGTCL
+689 DGSDKPEAAVASETPEQREQRQAVDAWL
-695 VWRGAGTAQEW
+695 RRVPDDPGSLLRTKFRLEYERRQRDGR

>member
-1 MNALTELAGP
+1 MDALTELAGW
-11 LQALHLLRP
+11 LQSLHLLRP
-20 TLLLALLAIVPAAAL
+20 TLLWALLAIVPAAAL
-35 WHWRRRDTDVW
+35 WHWRRRDADVW

-52 HLLSTLLV
+52 HLLPKLLV
-60 AGGRR
+60 SGGRR
-65 GWLGFVLAALTYTL
+65 GWLGFVLAALTYAL
-79 AVVAMSGPSWR
+79 AVLAMSGPSWR

-96 YQTSMPLVV
+96 FQSSMPLVV

-182 ADRGIDAAAQL
+182 ADRAIDAAAQL

-208 DGADRSAESAART
+208 DSADRSAESSARM
-221 ARSRGFT
+221 ARSRGFS
-228 VSALGMGSERG
+228 VSALGVGGERG
-239 AAYRMASGEIAQA
+239 AAYRTASGEIAQA
-252 KLDEGSLRDLA
+252 KLDEGSLRTLA
-263 GQGGGR
+263 AQGGGR

-294 DETAESDGGKTWLDE
+294 DETAESDGGKSWLDE
-309 GYWLVLPVMLLALLA
+309 GYWLVLPVMLLSLLA

-339 LPFAQP
+339 LPLAQP
-345 ARAADGTLWQ
+345 AHAADGTLWQ
-355 RADQLQQQ
+355 RADQVQQQ

-406 DAAIDAY
+406 DAAIAAY

-433 DAARKRQQQKNK
+433 DAARKRQQQTNK
-445 DGKGQTKDQK
+445 DGKGQSKDLK
-455 QSVQDGKGQQQS
+455 PSGQDGKGQQQA
-467 GQPQHNPQAGQ
+467 GQNQQDKQSGQ
-478 DGHNQQDGKNQPLM
+478 DGQNQHDSKNQP
-492 RRRRRTARR
+492 
-501 RMRSPRMRRTRN
+501 SE
-513 ASRTRRHSLPMP
+513 
-525 RRNSRPMRRSVARCS
+525 
-540 RPWRRR
+540 
-546 ATSRQMPAASSRPW
+546 
-560 PPAKRR
+560 
-566 NSASNARRWMH
+566 
-577 GCGGC
+577 
-582 RTIRAACCAPNS
+582 
-594 GLNTNAGNGTDDDR
+594 
-608 QTPFASRGDR
+608 
-618 HAGQPGTVGVRT
+618 GQPPQDGRPQDAQAKNGQ
-630 GGCGHARVAGSRQR
+630 GEQR
-644 QCRRCGDVEY
+644 KQDT
-654 RNRPTRRR
+654 P
-662 PGLHTT
+662 P
-668 AQRFFARRQ
+668 
-677 ERQSADAGDQWF
+677 QSADAKAQQQADEAQRRKMQQAMAQAGNKQADASGKQEAAVAGETPEQREQRQAVDAWLRRVPDDPGSLLRTKF
-689 GDGTCL
+689 RLEYERRQRDG
-695 VWRGAGTAQEW
+695 R